1 MIENYYELNI
11 ASAGRHYAR
20 VRFPTDLTKGEAQER
35 AETIAMALQ
44 AHESS
49 DKARYS
55 FGLTRIECVGK
66 EVSF

>member
-1 MIENYYELNI
+1 MIENHYELNI
-11 ASAGRHYAR
+11 ASNGAFYAR
-20 VRFPTDLTKGEAQER
+20 VNFPPQLTKQQAQER

-44 AHESS
+44 THESS